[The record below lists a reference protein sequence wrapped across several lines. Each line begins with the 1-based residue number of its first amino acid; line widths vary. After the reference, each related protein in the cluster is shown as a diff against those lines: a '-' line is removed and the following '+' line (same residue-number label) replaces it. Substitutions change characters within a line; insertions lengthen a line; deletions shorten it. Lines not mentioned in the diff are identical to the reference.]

1 MRVMVSL
8 NLADIM
14 TSTRPRTS
22 QRLREALE
30 NEADPGASRE
40 EPKFLG
46 DPDHSEPFDRE
57 PATIPT
63 QV

>member
-1 MRVMVSL
+1 MVSL

-14 TSTRPRTS
+14 TSTRPGTS
-22 QRLREALE
+22 QRLRETLE

-40 EPKFLG
+40 EPKLVG

-57 PATIPT
+57 PGTIPT